1 MGLFDTIVCHYSLP
15 VKEHDLIT
23 SWQTKDLVCEM
34 RSYVITAE
42 GRLFLHGG
50 GGEDTNYHGML
61 RFYSL
66 FPESFDW
73 SVDFDPTA
81 KQEWVEYEAKF
92 TDGTIVDIKKFDG
105 VDWEKI
111 WNSID

>member
-1 MGLFDTIVCHYSLP
+1 
-15 VKEHDLIT
+15 
-23 SWQTKDLVCEM
+23 
-34 RSYVITAE
+34 
-42 GRLFLHGG
+42 
-50 GGEDTNYHGML
+50 
-61 RFYSL
+61 
-66 FPESFDW
+66 
-73 SVDFDPTA
+73 VDFDPTA